1 MKLTIKRIDA
11 SLPLPEYK
19 TKGAVAF
26 DIYSREAKTIKSK
39 TIELLPSN
47 LIIGVPRGFFLLIA
61 SRSSIHKKGL
71 LMANGIGVWDQD
83 FNGPKDEWLVPLY
96 NFTNKKVVI
105 DRGERIAQGV
115 LIPIKK
121 VSWQEVNEISKKS
134 RGGLG
139 STGKK

>member
-1 MKLTIKRIDA
+1 MKLGIKRVDV

-26 DIYSREAKTIKSK
+26 DIYSREAKIIKPK
-39 TIELLPSN
+39 TTELLPSN
-47 LIIGVPRGFFLLIA
+47 LIIEVPKGFFLLIA

-71 LMANGIGVWDQD
+71 LMVNGVGIWDQD

-96 NFTNKKVVI
+96 NFASKKVTI
-105 DRGERIAQGV
+105 DKGERIAQGI
-115 LIPIKK
+115 LIPIQK
-121 VSWQEVNEISKKS
+121 VSWREVSEISKRS